1 MLEEYEKSEIV
12 NGAYM
17 TRIMQVLENSK
28 ETKKIISKQNQ
39 FILQISDGKDS
50 VNIYQKGKCYCINLN
65 GTNFSSIVAAEG
77 GAYLYKNKKLDI
89 EYRLSEVILND
100 TASKRTSFIK
110 VKDFE
115 SVNSYIDDSGNYI
128 FIYNDEPGL
137 SNEKI
142 TIYDK
147 ALVNLDEHALANFLE
162 VKNNIVKDEIQEQKE
177 EKEELPQNIE
187 EFDYSKYEEEKE
199 NEQKIADEIENAIDS
214 EQFYEEQMEDMEEF
228 YKNYVCMID
237 GEVVNGEERIPF
249 IQELYSTM
257 QESDDQFL
265 EISESIEEIITTYE
279 SELNK
284 FEVKVESKKNESNS
298 QIQKEQDDGPEQ

>member
-12 NGAYM
+12 NNAYM
-17 TRIMQVLENSK
+17 RRIMQVLENIK
-28 ETKKIISKQNQ
+28 ETKKIISKQNKL
-39 FILQISDGKDS
+39 ILQISDGKDS

-89 EYRLSEVILND
+89 EYRLSEVSLND

-115 SVNSYIDDSGNYI
+115 SVNSYIDDNGNYI

-162 VKNNIVKDEIQEQKE
+162 VKNNIVKDEIQEI
-177 EKEELPQNIE
+177 KEELPQNIE

-199 NEQKIADEIENAIDS
+199 NE
-214 EQFYEEQMEDMEEF
+214 EQMDDMEEF

-237 GEVVNGEERIPF
+237 GEIVNGEERIPF
-249 IQELYSTM
+249 LQELYSTM

-265 EISESIEEIITTYE
+265 KISENIEEIITTYE

-284 FEVKVESKKNESNS
+284 FEVKVESKKNESNYK
-298 QIQKEQDDGPEQ
+298 IPKEQDDDLEQ

>member
-12 NGAYM
+12 NNAYIR
-17 TRIMQVLENSK
+17 RIMQVLENVK
-28 ETKKIISKQNQ
+28 ETKKIISKQNK

-65 GTNFSSIVAAEG
+65 GTNFSSIIAAEG

-115 SVNSYIDDSGNYI
+115 SVSSYID
-128 FIYNDEPGL
+128 DEPGL

-162 VKNNIVKDEIQEQKE
+162 VKNNIVKDEIQEK
-177 EKEELPQNIE
+177 KEELPQNIE

-199 NEQKIADEIENAIDS
+199 NEQKVADEIENAIDS

-237 GEVVNGEERIPF
+237 GEIINGKERIPF
-249 IQELYSTM
+249 LQELYSTM
-257 QESDDQFL
+257 RESDDQFL
-265 EISESIEEIITTYE
+265 EISENIEEIITTYE

-298 QIQKEQDDGPEQ
+298 KIPKEQDDGPEQ

>member
-12 NGAYM
+12 NNAYM
-17 TRIMQVLENSK
+17 RRIMQVLENIK
-28 ETKKIISKQNQ
+28 ETKKIISKQNK

-89 EYRLSEVILND
+89 EYRLSEVSLND

-115 SVNSYIDDSGNYI
+115 SVNSYIDDNGNYI
-128 FIYNDEPGL
+128 LIYNDEPGL

-162 VKNNIVKDEIQEQKE
+162 VKNNIVKDEIQEI
-177 EKEELPQNIE
+177 KEELPQNIE

-199 NEQKIADEIENAIDS
+199 NEQKIADEVENAIDS
-214 EQFYEEQMEDMEEF
+214 EQFYEKQMDDMEEF

-237 GEVVNGEERIPF
+237 GEIVNGEERIPF
-249 IQELYSTM
+249 LQELYSTM

-265 EISESIEEIITTYE
+265 KISENIEEIITTYE

-284 FEVKVESKKNESNS
+284 FEVKVESKKNESNYK
-298 QIQKEQDDGPEQ
+298 IPKEQDDDLEQ

>member
-12 NGAYM
+12 NNAYM
-17 TRIMQVLENSK
+17 RRIMQVLENIK
-28 ETKKIISKQNQ
+28 ETKKIIRKQDK

-65 GTNFSSIVAAEG
+65 GTNFSSIIAAEG

-115 SVNSYIDDSGNYI
+115 SVNSYIDDNGNYI
-128 FIYNDEPGL
+128 FIYNDESGL

-162 VKNNIVKDEIQEQKE
+162 VKNNIVKDEIQEK
-177 EKEELPQNIE
+177 KEELPQNIE

-199 NEQKIADEIENAIDS
+199 NEQKVADEIENAIDS
-214 EQFYEEQMEDMEEF
+214 EQFYEEQMEDMDEF

-237 GEVVNGEERIPF
+237 GEIINGKERIPF
-249 IQELYSTM
+249 LQELYSTM
-257 QESDDQFL
+257 RESDDQFL
-265 EISESIEEIITTYE
+265 EISENIEEIITTYE

-298 QIQKEQDDGPEQ
+298 KIQKEQDDGPEQ

>member
-12 NGAYM
+12 NNAYM
-17 TRIMQVLENSK
+17 RRIMQVLENIK
-28 ETKKIISKQNQ
+28 ETKKIISKQNK

-89 EYRLSEVILND
+89 EYRLSEVSLND

-115 SVNSYIDDSGNYI
+115 SVNSYIDDNGNYI

-162 VKNNIVKDEIQEQKE
+162 VKNNIVKDEIQEI
-177 EKEELPQNIE
+177 KEELPQNIE

-199 NEQKIADEIENAIDS
+199 NE
-214 EQFYEEQMEDMEEF
+214 EQMDDMEEF

-237 GEVVNGEERIPF
+237 GEIVNGEERIPF
-249 IQELYSTM
+249 LQELYSTM

-265 EISESIEEIITTYE
+265 KISENIEEIITTYE

-284 FEVKVESKKNESNS
+284 FEVKVESKKNESNYK
-298 QIQKEQDDGPEQ
+298 IQKEQDDDLEQ

>member
-12 NGAYM
+12 NNAYM
-17 TRIMQVLENSK
+17 RRIMQVLENVK
-28 ETKKIISKQNQ
+28 ETKKIISKQNK

-89 EYRLSEVILND
+89 EYRLSEVSLND

-115 SVNSYIDDSGNYI
+115 SVNSYIDDNGNYI
-128 FIYNDEPGL
+128 LIYNDKPGL
-137 SNEKI
+137 SNAKI

-162 VKNNIVKDEIQEQKE
+162 VKNNIVKDEIQEI
-177 EKEELPQNIE
+177 KEELPQNIE

-199 NEQKIADEIENAIDS
+199 NE
-214 EQFYEEQMEDMEEF
+214 EQMDDMEEF

-237 GEVVNGEERIPF
+237 GEIVNGEERIPF
-249 IQELYSTM
+249 LQELYSTM

-265 EISESIEEIITTYE
+265 KISENIEEIITTYE

-284 FEVKVESKKNESNS
+284 FEVKVESKKNESNYK
-298 QIQKEQDDGPEQ
+298 IPKEQDDDLEQ

>member
-12 NGAYM
+12 NNAYM
-17 TRIMQVLENSK
+17 RRIMQVLENIK
-28 ETKKIISKQNQ
+28 ETKKIISKQNK

-89 EYRLSEVILND
+89 EYRLSEVSLND

-115 SVNSYIDDSGNYI
+115 SVNSYIDDNGNYI
-128 FIYNDEPGL
+128 LIYNDEPGL

-162 VKNNIVKDEIQEQKE
+162 VKNNIVKDEIQEI
-177 EKEELPQNIE
+177 KEELPQNIE

-199 NEQKIADEIENAIDS
+199 NE
-214 EQFYEEQMEDMEEF
+214 EQMDDMEEF

-237 GEVVNGEERIPF
+237 GEIVNGEERIPF
-249 IQELYSTM
+249 LQELYSTM

-265 EISESIEEIITTYE
+265 KFSENIEEIITTYE

-298 QIQKEQDDGPEQ
+298 KIQKEQDDGPEQ

>member
-12 NGAYM
+12 NNAYM

-28 ETKKIISKQNQ
+28 EIKKIISKQNQ

-115 SVNSYIDDSGNYI
+115 SVNSYIDDNGNYI

-162 VKNNIVKDEIQEQKE
+162 VKNNIVKDEIQEI
-177 EKEELPQNIE
+177 KEELPQNIE
-187 EFDYSKYEEEKE
+187 EFDYSKYEEKKE

-214 EQFYEEQMEDMEEF
+214 EQFYEKQMDDMEEF

-237 GEVVNGEERIPF
+237 GEIVNGEERIPF
-249 IQELYSTM
+249 LQELYSTM

-265 EISESIEEIITTYE
+265 EISENIEEIITTYE

-298 QIQKEQDDGPEQ
+298 KIPKEQDDGPEQ

>member
-12 NGAYM
+12 NNAYM
-17 TRIMQVLENSK
+17 RRIMQVLENIK
-28 ETKKIISKQNQ
+28 ETKKIISKQDK

-115 SVNSYIDDSGNYI
+115 SVNSYIDDNGNYI
-128 FIYNDEPGL
+128 LIYNDEPGL

-162 VKNNIVKDEIQEQKE
+162 VKNNIVKDEIQEI
-177 EKEELPQNIE
+177 KEELPQNIE

-199 NEQKIADEIENAIDS
+199 NE
-214 EQFYEEQMEDMEEF
+214 EQMDDIEEF

-237 GEVVNGEERIPF
+237 GEIVNGEERIPF
-249 IQELYSTM
+249 LQELDSTM

-265 EISESIEEIITTYE
+265 KISENIEEIITTYE

-284 FEVKVESKKNESNS
+284 FEVKVESKKNESNYK
-298 QIQKEQDDGPEQ
+298 IPKEQDDDLEQ

>member
-12 NGAYM
+12 NNAYM

-28 ETKKIISKQNQ
+28 EIKKIISKQNQ

-65 GTNFSSIVAAEG
+65 GTNFSSIIAAEG

-115 SVNSYIDDSGNYI
+115 SVNSYIDDNGNYI

-147 ALVNLDEHALANFLE
+147 ALVNLDEHALANFFE
-162 VKNNIVKDEIQEQKE
+162 VKNNIVKDEIQEI
-177 EKEELPQNIE
+177 KEELPQNIE

-199 NEQKIADEIENAIDS
+199 NEQKIADEVENAIDS
-214 EQFYEEQMEDMEEF
+214 EQFYEKQMDDMEEF

-237 GEVVNGEERIPF
+237 GEIVNGEERIPF
-249 IQELYSTM
+249 LQELYSTM

-265 EISESIEEIITTYE
+265 KISESIEEIITTYE

-298 QIQKEQDDGPEQ
+298 KIQKEQDDGPEQ

>member
-12 NGAYM
+12 NNAYM
-17 TRIMQVLENSK
+17 RRIMQVLENIK
-28 ETKKIISKQNQ
+28 ETKKIISKQNK

-89 EYRLSEVILND
+89 EYRLSEVSLND

-115 SVNSYIDDSGNYI
+115 SVNSYIDDNGNYI
-128 FIYNDEPGL
+128 LIYNDEPGL

-162 VKNNIVKDEIQEQKE
+162 VKNNIVKDEIQEIKQQ
-177 EKEELPQNIE
+177 LPQNIE

-199 NEQKIADEIENAIDS
+199 NE
-214 EQFYEEQMEDMEEF
+214 EQMDDMEEF

-237 GEVVNGEERIPF
+237 GEIVNGEERIPF
-249 IQELYSTM
+249 LQELYSTM

-265 EISESIEEIITTYE
+265 KFSENIEEIITTYE

-284 FEVKVESKKNESNS
+284 FEVKVESKKNESNYK
-298 QIQKEQDDGPEQ
+298 IPKEQDDDLEQ

>member
-12 NGAYM
+12 NNAYM

-28 ETKKIISKQNQ
+28 EIKKIISKQNQ

-115 SVNSYIDDSGNYI
+115 SVNSYIDDNGNYI

-162 VKNNIVKDEIQEQKE
+162 VKNNIVKDEIQEI
-177 EKEELPQNIE
+177 KEELPQNIE
-187 EFDYSKYEEEKE
+187 KFDYSKYEEEKE

-214 EQFYEEQMEDMEEF
+214 EQFYEEQMDDMEEF
-228 YKNYVCMID
+228 YKNYVYMID
-237 GEVVNGEERIPF
+237 GEIVNGEERIPF
-249 IQELYSTM
+249 LQELYSTM

-265 EISESIEEIITTYE
+265 KISENIEEIITTYE

-298 QIQKEQDDGPEQ
+298 KIPKEQDDGPEQ

>member
-12 NGAYM
+12 NNAYM
-17 TRIMQVLENSK
+17 RRIMQVLENVK
-28 ETKKIISKQNQ
+28 ETKKIISKQNK

-65 GTNFSSIVAAEG
+65 GTNFSSIIAAEG

-89 EYRLSEVILND
+89 EYRLSEVSLND

-115 SVNSYIDDSGNYI
+115 SVNSYIDDNGNYI
-128 FIYNDEPGL
+128 LIYNDEPGL

-162 VKNNIVKDEIQEQKE
+162 VKNNIVKDEIQEIKQ
-177 EKEELPQNIE
+177 ELPQNIE

-199 NEQKIADEIENAIDS
+199 NE
-214 EQFYEEQMEDMEEF
+214 EQMDDMEEF

-237 GEVVNGEERIPF
+237 GEIVNGEERIPF
-249 IQELYSTM
+249 LQELYSTM

-265 EISESIEEIITTYE
+265 KFSENIEEIITTYE

-284 FEVKVESKKNESNS
+284 FEVKVESKKNESNYK
-298 QIQKEQDDGPEQ
+298 IPKEQDDDLEQ

>member
-12 NGAYM
+12 NNAYM
-17 TRIMQVLENSK
+17 RRIMQVLENIK
-28 ETKKIISKQNQ
+28 ETKKIISKQNK

-65 GTNFSSIVAAEG
+65 GTNFSSIIAAEG

-115 SVNSYIDDSGNYI
+115 SVNSYIDDNGNYI

-147 ALVNLDEHALANFLE
+147 ALINLDEHALANFLE
-162 VKNNIVKDEIQEQKE
+162 VKNNIVKDEIQEK
-177 EKEELPQNIE
+177 KEELPQNIE

-199 NEQKIADEIENAIDS
+199 NEQKVADEIENAIDF

-237 GEVVNGEERIPF
+237 GEIINGEERIPF
-249 IQELYSTM
+249 LQELYSTM
-257 QESDDQFL
+257 RENDDQFL
-265 EISESIEEIITTYE
+265 EISENIEEIITTYE

-298 QIQKEQDDGPEQ
+298 KIQKEQDDGPEQ

>member
-12 NGAYM
+12 NNAYM
-17 TRIMQVLENSK
+17 RRIMQVLENIK
-28 ETKKIISKQNQ
+28 ETKKIISKQDK

-65 GTNFSSIVAAEG
+65 GTNFSSIIAAEG
-77 GAYLYKNKKLDI
+77 GAYLYENKKLDI

-115 SVNSYIDDSGNYI
+115 SVNSYIDDNGHYI

-162 VKNNIVKDEIQEQKE
+162 VKNNIVKDEIQEI
-177 EKEELPQNIE
+177 KEELPQNIE

-199 NEQKIADEIENAIDS
+199 NEQKIADKIENAIDS
-214 EQFYEEQMEDMEEF
+214 EQFYEEQMGDMEEF

-237 GEVVNGEERIPF
+237 GEIVNGEERIPF
-249 IQELYSTM
+249 LQELYSTM
-257 QESDDQFL
+257 QESDDQFF
-265 EISESIEEIITTYE
+265 EISENIEEIITTYE

-284 FEVKVESKKNESNS
+284 FEVKVESKKDKSNS
-298 QIQKEQDDGPEQ
+298 KIPKEQDDGPEQ

>member
-12 NGAYM
+12 NNAYM
-17 TRIMQVLENSK
+17 RRIMQVLENIK
-28 ETKKIISKQNQ
+28 ETKKIISKQNK

-89 EYRLSEVILND
+89 EYRLSEVSLND

-115 SVNSYIDDSGNYI
+115 SVNSYIDNNGNYI
-128 FIYNDEPGL
+128 LIYNDEPGL

-162 VKNNIVKDEIQEQKE
+162 VKNNIVKDEIQEI
-177 EKEELPQNIE
+177 KEELPQNIE

-199 NEQKIADEIENAIDS
+199 NE
-214 EQFYEEQMEDMEEF
+214 EQMDDMEEF

-237 GEVVNGEERIPF
+237 GEIVNGEERIPF
-249 IQELYSTM
+249 LQELYSTM

-265 EISESIEEIITTYE
+265 KFSENIEEIITTYE

-284 FEVKVESKKNESNS
+284 FEVKVESKKNESNYK
-298 QIQKEQDDGPEQ
+298 IPKEQDDDLEQ

>member
-12 NGAYM
+12 NNAYKR
-17 TRIMQVLENSK
+17 RIMQVLENIK
-28 ETKKIISKQNQ
+28 ETKKIISKQDK

-65 GTNFSSIVAAEG
+65 GTNFSSIIAAEG

-115 SVNSYIDDSGNYI
+115 SVNSYIDDNGNYI
-128 FIYNDEPGL
+128 FIYNDESGL

-162 VKNNIVKDEIQEQKE
+162 VKNNIVKDEIQEK
-177 EKEELPQNIE
+177 KEELPQNIE

-199 NEQKIADEIENAIDS
+199 NEQKVADEIENAIDS
-214 EQFYEEQMEDMEEF
+214 EQFYEEQMDDMEEF

-237 GEVVNGEERIPF
+237 GEIINGKERIPF
-249 IQELYSTM
+249 LQELYSTM
-257 QESDDQFL
+257 RESDDQFL
-265 EISESIEEIITTYE
+265 EISENIEEIITTYE

-298 QIQKEQDDGPEQ
+298 KIQKEQDDGPEQ

>member
-12 NGAYM
+12 NNAYM
-17 TRIMQVLENSK
+17 RRIMQVLENIK
-28 ETKKIISKQNQ
+28 ETKKIISKQNK
-39 FILQISDGKDS
+39 LQISDGKDS

-89 EYRLSEVILND
+89 EYRLSEVSLND

-115 SVNSYIDDSGNYI
+115 SVNSYIDDNGNYI
-128 FIYNDEPGL
+128 LIYNDEPGL

-162 VKNNIVKDEIQEQKE
+162 VKNNIVKDEIQEI
-177 EKEELPQNIE
+177 KEELPQNIE

-199 NEQKIADEIENAIDS
+199 NE
-214 EQFYEEQMEDMEEF
+214 EQMDDIEEF

-237 GEVVNGEERIPF
+237 GEIVNGEERIPF
-249 IQELYSTM
+249 LQELDSTM

-265 EISESIEEIITTYE
+265 KISENIEEIITTYE

-284 FEVKVESKKNESNS
+284 FEVKVESKKNESNYK
-298 QIQKEQDDGPEQ
+298 IPKEQDDDLEQ

>member
-12 NGAYM
+12 NNAYM
-17 TRIMQVLENSK
+17 RRIMQVLENIK
-28 ETKKIISKQNQ
+28 ETKKIISKQNK

-65 GTNFSSIVAAEG
+65 GTNFSSIIAAEG

-89 EYRLSEVILND
+89 EYRLSEVSLND

-115 SVNSYIDDSGNYI
+115 SVNSYIDDNGNYI
-128 FIYNDEPGL
+128 LIYNDEPGL

-162 VKNNIVKDEIQEQKE
+162 VKNNIVKDEIQEI
-177 EKEELPQNIE
+177 KEELPQNIE

-199 NEQKIADEIENAIDS
+199 NE
-214 EQFYEEQMEDMEEF
+214 EQMDDMEEF

-237 GEVVNGEERIPF
+237 GEIVNGEERIPF
-249 IQELYSTM
+249 LQELDSTM

-265 EISESIEEIITTYE
+265 KISENIEEIITTYE

-284 FEVKVESKKNESNS
+284 FEVKVESKKNESNYK
-298 QIQKEQDDGPEQ
+298 IPKEQDDDLEQ

>member
-12 NGAYM
+12 NNAYM
-17 TRIMQVLENSK
+17 RRIMQVLENIK
-28 ETKKIISKQNQ
+28 ETKKIISKQNK

-65 GTNFSSIVAAEG
+65 GTNFSSIIAAEG

-115 SVNSYIDDSGNYI
+115 SVNSYIDDNGHYI

-147 ALVNLDEHALANFLE
+147 ALVNLDEHALANFFE
-162 VKNNIVKDEIQEQKE
+162 VKNNIVKDEIQEI
-177 EKEELPQNIE
+177 KEELPQNIE

-199 NEQKIADEIENAIDS
+199 NEQKIADKIENAIDS
-214 EQFYEEQMEDMEEF
+214 EQFYEEQMGDMEEF

-237 GEVVNGEERIPF
+237 GEIVNGEERIPF
-249 IQELYSTM
+249 LQELYSTM

-265 EISESIEEIITTYE
+265 EISENIEEIITTYE

-284 FEVKVESKKNESNS
+284 FEVKVESKKDKSNS
-298 QIQKEQDDGPEQ
+298 KIPKEQDDGPEQ

>member
-12 NGAYM
+12 NNAYM
-17 TRIMQVLENSK
+17 RRIMQVLENIK
-28 ETKKIISKQNQ
+28 ETKKIISKQNK

-89 EYRLSEVILND
+89 EYRLSEVSLND

-115 SVNSYIDDSGNYI
+115 SVNSYIDDNGNYI
-128 FIYNDEPGL
+128 LIYNDEPGL

-162 VKNNIVKDEIQEQKE
+162 VKNNIVKDEIQEI
-177 EKEELPQNIE
+177 KEELPQNIE

-199 NEQKIADEIENAIDS
+199 NE
-214 EQFYEEQMEDMEEF
+214 EQMDDIEEF

-237 GEVVNGEERIPF
+237 GEIVNGEERIPF
-249 IQELYSTM
+249 LQELDSTM

-265 EISESIEEIITTYE
+265 KISENIEEIITTYE

-284 FEVKVESKKNESNS
+284 FEVKVESKKNESNYK
-298 QIQKEQDDGPEQ
+298 ILKEQDDDLEQ

>member
-12 NGAYM
+12 NNAYM
-17 TRIMQVLENSK
+17 RRIMQVLENIK
-28 ETKKIISKQNQ
+28 ETKKIISKQNK

-65 GTNFSSIVAAEG
+65 GTNFSSIIAAEG

-89 EYRLSEVILND
+89 EYRLSEVSLND

-115 SVNSYIDDSGNYI
+115 SVNSYIDDNGNYI

-162 VKNNIVKDEIQEQKE
+162 VKNNIVKDEIQEI
-177 EKEELPQNIE
+177 KEELPQNIE

-199 NEQKIADEIENAIDS
+199 NEEQIADEIENAIDS
-214 EQFYEEQMEDMEEF
+214 EQFYEEQMDDMEEF

-237 GEVVNGEERIPF
+237 GEIVNGEERIPF
-249 IQELYSTM
+249 LQELYSTM

-265 EISESIEEIITTYE
+265 KISENIEEIITTYE

-298 QIQKEQDDGPEQ
+298 KIPKEQDDGPEQ

>member
-12 NGAYM
+12 NNAYM

-28 ETKKIISKQNQ
+28 EIKKIISKQNQ

-115 SVNSYIDDSGNYI
+115 SVNSYIDDNGNYI

-162 VKNNIVKDEIQEQKE
+162 VKNNIVKDEIQEI
-177 EKEELPQNIE
+177 KEELPQNIE

-199 NEQKIADEIENAIDS
+199 NE
-214 EQFYEEQMEDMEEF
+214 EQMDDMEEF

-237 GEVVNGEERIPF
+237 GEIVNGEERIPF
-249 IQELYSTM
+249 LQELYSTM

-265 EISESIEEIITTYE
+265 KFSENIEEIITTYE

-284 FEVKVESKKNESNS
+284 FEVKVESKKSESNS
-298 QIQKEQDDGPEQ
+298 KIQKEQDDGPEQ

>member
-12 NGAYM
+12 NNAYM

-28 ETKKIISKQNQ
+28 EIKKIISKQNQ

-65 GTNFSSIVAAEG
+65 GTNFSSIIAAEG

-115 SVNSYIDDSGNYI
+115 SVNSYIDDNGHYI

-162 VKNNIVKDEIQEQKE
+162 VKNNIVKDEIQEI
-177 EKEELPQNIE
+177 KEELPQNIE
-187 EFDYSKYEEEKE
+187 EFDYSKYEKEKE
-199 NEQKIADEIENAIDS
+199 NEQKIADKIENAIDS
-214 EQFYEEQMEDMEEF
+214 EQFYEGQMGDMEEF

-237 GEVVNGEERIPF
+237 GEIVNGEERIPF
-249 IQELYSTM
+249 LQELYSTM

-298 QIQKEQDDGPEQ
+298 KIPKEQDDGPEQ

>member
-12 NGAYM
+12 NNAYM
-17 TRIMQVLENSK
+17 RRIMQVLENIK
-28 ETKKIISKQNQ
+28 ETKKIISKQNK

-65 GTNFSSIVAAEG
+65 GTNFSSIIAAEG
-77 GAYLYKNKKLDI
+77 GAYLYENKKLDI

-115 SVNSYIDDSGNYI
+115 SVNSYIDDNGHYI

-162 VKNNIVKDEIQEQKE
+162 VKNNIVKDEIQEI
-177 EKEELPQNIE
+177 KEELPQNIE

-199 NEQKIADEIENAIDS
+199 NEQKIADKIENAIDS
-214 EQFYEEQMEDMEEF
+214 EQFYEEQMGDMEEF

-237 GEVVNGEERIPF
+237 GEIVNGEERIPF
-249 IQELYSTM
+249 LQELYSTM
-257 QESDDQFL
+257 QESDDQFF
-265 EISESIEEIITTYE
+265 EISENIEEIITTYE

-284 FEVKVESKKNESNS
+284 FEVKVESKKDKSNS
-298 QIQKEQDDGPEQ
+298 KIPKEQDDGPEQ

>member
-12 NGAYM
+12 NNAYM
-17 TRIMQVLENSK
+17 RRIMQVLENIK
-28 ETKKIISKQNQ
+28 ETKKIISKQNK

-89 EYRLSEVILND
+89 EYRLSEVSLND

-115 SVNSYIDDSGNYI
+115 SVNSYIDDNGNYI
-128 FIYNDEPGL
+128 LIYNDEPGL

-162 VKNNIVKDEIQEQKE
+162 VKNNIVKDEIQEI
-177 EKEELPQNIE
+177 KEELPQNIE

-199 NEQKIADEIENAIDS
+199 NE
-214 EQFYEEQMEDMEEF
+214 EQMDDMEEF

-237 GEVVNGEERIPF
+237 GEIVNGEERIPF
-249 IQELYSTM
+249 LQKLYSTM

-265 EISESIEEIITTYE
+265 KISENIEEIITTYE

-284 FEVKVESKKNESNS
+284 FEVKVESKKNESNYK
-298 QIQKEQDDGPEQ
+298 IPKEQDDDLEQ

>member
-12 NGAYM
+12 NNAYM

-28 ETKKIISKQNQ
+28 EIKKIISKQNQ

-115 SVNSYIDDSGNYI
+115 SVNSYIYDNGNYI

-147 ALVNLDEHALANFLE
+147 ALVNLDEHALANFFE
-162 VKNNIVKDEIQEQKE
+162 VKNNIVKDEIQEI
-177 EKEELPQNIE
+177 KEELPQNIE

-199 NEQKIADEIENAIDS
+199 NEQKIADEVENAIDS
-214 EQFYEEQMEDMEEF
+214 EQFYEKQMDDMEEF

-237 GEVVNGEERIPF
+237 GEIVNGEERIPF
-249 IQELYSTM
+249 LQELYSTM

-298 QIQKEQDDGPEQ
+298 KIQKEQDDGPEQ

>member
-12 NGAYM
+12 NNAYM
-17 TRIMQVLENSK
+17 RRIMQVLENIK
-28 ETKKIISKQNQ
+28 ETKKIISKQDK

-65 GTNFSSIVAAEG
+65 GTNFSSIIAAEG

-115 SVNSYIDDSGNYI
+115 SVNSYIDDNGNYI
-128 FIYNDEPGL
+128 FIYNDESGL

-147 ALVNLDEHALANFLE
+147 ALVNIDEHALANFLE
-162 VKNNIVKDEIQEQKE
+162 VKNNIVKDEIQEK
-177 EKEELPQNIE
+177 KEELPQNIE

-199 NEQKIADEIENAIDS
+199 NEQKVADEIENAIDS
-214 EQFYEEQMEDMEEF
+214 EQFYEEQMEDMDEF

-237 GEVVNGEERIPF
+237 GEIINGKERIPF
-249 IQELYSTM
+249 LQELYSTM
-257 QESDDQFL
+257 RESDDQFL
-265 EISESIEEIITTYE
+265 EISENIEEIITTYE

-298 QIQKEQDDGPEQ
+298 KIQKEQDDGPEQ

>member
-12 NGAYM
+12 NNAYM
-17 TRIMQVLENSK
+17 RRIMQVLENIK
-28 ETKKIISKQNQ
+28 ETKKIISKQDK

-50 VNIYQKGKCYCINLN
+50 VNIYQKGKYYCINLN

-115 SVNSYIDDSGNYI
+115 SVNSYIDDNGNYI
-128 FIYNDEPGL
+128 FIYNDESGL

-162 VKNNIVKDEIQEQKE
+162 VKNNIVKDEIQEK
-177 EKEELPQNIE
+177 KEELPQNIE

-199 NEQKIADEIENAIDS
+199 NEQKVADEIENAIDS

-237 GEVVNGEERIPF
+237 GEIINGKERIPF
-249 IQELYSTM
+249 LQELYSTM
-257 QESDDQFL
+257 RESDDQFL
-265 EISESIEEIITTYE
+265 EISENIEEIITTYE

-298 QIQKEQDDGPEQ
+298 KIQKEQDDGPEQ

>member
-1 MLEEYEKSEIV
+1 MLEENEKSEIV
-12 NGAYM
+12 NNAYM
-17 TRIMQVLENSK
+17 RRIMQVLENIK
-28 ETKKIISKQNQ
+28 ETKKIISKQNK

-65 GTNFSSIVAAEG
+65 GTNFSSIIAAEG
-77 GAYLYKNKKLDI
+77 GAYLYENKKLDI

-115 SVNSYIDDSGNYI
+115 SVNSYIDDNGHYI

-162 VKNNIVKDEIQEQKE
+162 VKNNIVKDEIQEI
-177 EKEELPQNIE
+177 KEELPQNIE

-199 NEQKIADEIENAIDS
+199 NEQKIADKIENAIDS
-214 EQFYEEQMEDMEEF
+214 EQFYEEQMGDMEEF

-237 GEVVNGEERIPF
+237 GEIVNGEERIPF
-249 IQELYSTM
+249 LQELYSTM
-257 QESDDQFL
+257 QESDDQFF
-265 EISESIEEIITTYE
+265 EISENIEEIITTYE

-284 FEVKVESKKNESNS
+284 FEVKVESKKDKSNS
-298 QIQKEQDDGPEQ
+298 KIPKEQDDGPEQ

>member
-12 NGAYM
+12 NNAYM
-17 TRIMQVLENSK
+17 RRIMQVLENIK
-28 ETKKIISKQNQ
+28 ETKKIISKQDK

-65 GTNFSSIVAAEG
+65 GTNFSSIIAAEG

-115 SVNSYIDDSGNYI
+115 SVNSYIDDNGNYI
-128 FIYNDEPGL
+128 FIYNDESGL

-147 ALVNLDEHALANFLE
+147 ALVNIDEHALANFLE
-162 VKNNIVKDEIQEQKE
+162 VKNNIVKDEIQEK
-177 EKEELPQNIE
+177 KEELPQNIE

-199 NEQKIADEIENAIDS
+199 NEQKVADEIENTIDS

-237 GEVVNGEERIPF
+237 GEIINGKERIPF
-249 IQELYSTM
+249 LQELYSTM
-257 QESDDQFL
+257 RESDDQFL
-265 EISESIEEIITTYE
+265 EISENIEEIITTYE

-298 QIQKEQDDGPEQ
+298 KIQKEQDDGPEQ

>member
-12 NGAYM
+12 NNAYM
-17 TRIMQVLENSK
+17 RRIMQVLENIK
-28 ETKKIISKQNQ
+28 ETKKIISKQNK

-89 EYRLSEVILND
+89 EYRLSEVSLND

-115 SVNSYIDDSGNYI
+115 SVNSYIDDNGNYI
-128 FIYNDEPGL
+128 LIYNDEPGL

-162 VKNNIVKDEIQEQKE
+162 VKNNIVKDEIQEI
-177 EKEELPQNIE
+177 KEELPQNIE

-199 NEQKIADEIENAIDS
+199 NE
-214 EQFYEEQMEDMEEF
+214 EQMDDMEEF

-237 GEVVNGEERIPF
+237 GEIVNGEERIPF
-249 IQELYSTM
+249 LQELYSTM

-265 EISESIEEIITTYE
+265 KISENIEEIITTYE

-284 FEVKVESKKNESNS
+284 FEVKVESKKNESNYK
-298 QIQKEQDDGPEQ
+298 IPKEQDDDLEQ

>member
-12 NGAYM
+12 NNAYM
-17 TRIMQVLENSK
+17 RRIMQVLENIK
-28 ETKKIISKQNQ
+28 ETKKIISKQNK

-89 EYRLSEVILND
+89 EYRLSEVSLND

-115 SVNSYIDDSGNYI
+115 SVNSYIDDNGHYI

-162 VKNNIVKDEIQEQKE
+162 VKNNIVKDEIQEI
-177 EKEELPQNIE
+177 KEELPQNIE
-187 EFDYSKYEEEKE
+187 KFDYSKYEEEKE

-214 EQFYEEQMEDMEEF
+214 EQFYEEQMDDMEEF
-228 YKNYVCMID
+228 YKNYICMID
-237 GEVVNGEERIPF
+237 GEIVNGEERIPF
-249 IQELYSTM
+249 LQELYSTM

-298 QIQKEQDDGPEQ
+298 KIQKEQDDGPEQ

>member
-12 NGAYM
+12 NNAYM
-17 TRIMQVLENSK
+17 RRIMQVLENIK
-28 ETKKIISKQNQ
+28 ETKKIISKQNK

-65 GTNFSSIVAAEG
+65 GTNFSSIIAAEG
-77 GAYLYKNKKLDI
+77 GAYLYENKKLDI

-115 SVNSYIDDSGNYI
+115 SVNSYIDDNGHYI

-162 VKNNIVKDEIQEQKE
+162 VKNNIVKDEIQEI
-177 EKEELPQNIE
+177 KEELPQNIE

-199 NEQKIADEIENAIDS
+199 NEQKIADKIENAIDS
-214 EQFYEEQMEDMEEF
+214 EQFYEEQMGDMEEF

-237 GEVVNGEERIPF
+237 GEIVNGEERIPF
-249 IQELYSTM
+249 LQELYSTM
-257 QESDDQFL
+257 QESDDQFF
-265 EISESIEEIITTYE
+265 EISENIEEIITTYE

-284 FEVKVESKKNESNS
+284 FEVKVESKKDKSTS
-298 QIQKEQDDGPEQ
+298 TIPKEQDDGPEQ

>member
-12 NGAYM
+12 NNAYM

-28 ETKKIISKQNQ
+28 EIKKIISKQNQ

-65 GTNFSSIVAAEG
+65 GTNFPSIVAAEG

-115 SVNSYIDDSGNYI
+115 SVNSYIDDNGHYI

-162 VKNNIVKDEIQEQKE
+162 VKNNIVKDEIQEI
-177 EKEELPQNIE
+177 KEELPQNIE
-187 EFDYSKYEEEKE
+187 KFDYSKYEEEKE

-214 EQFYEEQMEDMEEF
+214 EQFYEEQMDDMEEF
-228 YKNYVCMID
+228 YKNYICMID
-237 GEVVNGEERIPF
+237 GEIVNGEERIPF
-249 IQELYSTM
+249 LQELYSTM

-298 QIQKEQDDGPEQ
+298 KIQKEQDDGPEQ

>member
-12 NGAYM
+12 NNAYM
-17 TRIMQVLENSK
+17 RRIMQVLENIK
-28 ETKKIISKQNQ
+28 ETKKIISKQNK

-65 GTNFSSIVAAEG
+65 GTNFSSIIAAEG
-77 GAYLYKNKKLDI
+77 GAYLYENKKLDI

-115 SVNSYIDDSGNYI
+115 SVNSYIDDNGHYI

-162 VKNNIVKDEIQEQKE
+162 VKNNIVKDEIQEI
-177 EKEELPQNIE
+177 KEELPQNIE
-187 EFDYSKYEEEKE
+187 EFDYSKYEEQKE
-199 NEQKIADEIENAIDS
+199 NEQKIADKIENAIDS
-214 EQFYEEQMEDMEEF
+214 EQFYEEQMGDMEEF

-237 GEVVNGEERIPF
+237 GEIVNGEERIPF
-249 IQELYSTM
+249 LQELYSTM
-257 QESDDQFL
+257 QESDDQFF
-265 EISESIEEIITTYE
+265 EISENIEEIITTYE

-284 FEVKVESKKNESNS
+284 FEVKVESKKDKSNS
-298 QIQKEQDDGPEQ
+298 KIPKEQDDGPEQ

>member
-12 NGAYM
+12 NNAYM
-17 TRIMQVLENSK
+17 RRIMQVLENIK
-28 ETKKIISKQNQ
+28 ETKKIISKQNK

-89 EYRLSEVILND
+89 EYRLSEVSLND

-115 SVNSYIDDSGNYI
+115 SVNSYIDDNGNYI
-128 FIYNDEPGL
+128 LIYNDEPGL

-162 VKNNIVKDEIQEQKE
+162 VKNNIVKEEIQEI
-177 EKEELPQNIE
+177 KEELPQNIE

-199 NEQKIADEIENAIDS
+199 NE
-214 EQFYEEQMEDMEEF
+214 EQMDDMEEF

-237 GEVVNGEERIPF
+237 GEIVNGEERIPF
-249 IQELYSTM
+249 LQELYSTM

-265 EISESIEEIITTYE
+265 KISENIEEIITTYE

-284 FEVKVESKKNESNS
+284 FEVKVESKKNESNYK
-298 QIQKEQDDGPEQ
+298 IPKEQDDDLEQ